1 MLRALYKGAI
11 DFPEHNS
18 SASSDY
24 IKGDITQN
32 EHPSQRIPKTQPEE
46 QNLLTVILINRDR
59 MNTACYFLAMQFAS
73 DIVLTETT
81 TMQQNETGSQLIL
94 KGTTTIGVVCKDG
107 VILASDTRVT
117 MGFYIA
123 HKFGKKVYKIDE
135 HLGMTIAGTVAD
147 AQRVVDIL
155 TANAQLYRINLNRP
169 MPVSSAAR
177 LVANL
182 LFSARYIPLATQV
195 LIGGVDETGP
205 HVFNLDPFGSLT
217 EEKSVSTGSGSPI
230 AYGILEDKY
239 REDMTIEELLPI
251 VMKAVN
257 AAMKRDVASGNSY
270 NVTVIDKNGYRELS
284 EEEKSKLL
292 VK

>member
-1 MLRALYKGAI
+1 
-11 DFPEHNS
+11 
-18 SASSDY
+18 
-24 IKGDITQN
+24 
-32 EHPSQRIPKTQPEE
+32 
-46 QNLLTVILINRDR
+46 

-73 DIVLTETT
+73 DIVLTETKIMAQNDT
-81 TMQQNETGSQLIL
+81 TSQLTL

-117 MGFYIA
+117 MGYFVA
-123 HKFGKKVYKIDE
+123 HKFGKKVYKIDD

-147 AQRVVDIL
+147 AQKVVDIL

-177 LVANL
+177 MVANL
-182 LFSARYIPLATQV
+182 LFSARYVPLATQV
-195 LIGGVDETGP
+195 LVGGFDDTGP

-230 AYGILEDKY
+230 AYGILEDKF
-239 REDMTIEELLPI
+239 REDMTIDEALPI
-251 VMKAVN
+251 IMKAVS

-270 NVTVIDKNGYRELS
+270 NFTVIDKNGYRELN
-284 EEEKSKLL
+284 EEEKHKLL
-292 VK
+292 AK